1 MKRHFTDEKTG
12 IRYTL
17 QGDYYLPDLALP
29 AEEQQP
35 IGIWGQRHRRYLKA
49 YYRVRYYNLRTDGM
63 LNQHLSEGESQTQ
76 QLFDMLARKVSEE
89 EDLTEK
95 LKEHDLMEWIRRNNN
110 IRK

>member
-1 MKRHFTDEKTG
+1 MKAH
-12 IRYTL
+12 
-17 QGDYYLPDLALP
+17 
-29 AEEQQP
+29 
-35 IGIWGQRHRRYLKA
+35 
-49 YYRVRYYNLRTDGM
+49 YRVRYYNLRTDGM
-63 LNQHLSEGESQTQ
+63 LNQHLSEVESQTQ